1 MSYSAIAIDSPRTT
15 FRGRLT
21 QPRVFLSE
29 WTKLR
34 SLRSTR
40 YALLVTAALTIGF
53 GMLAALAN
61 VSRWSSMT
69 ATEKARFDPLSTSLL
84 GARFAL
90 LSIGVL
96 GVMLIAGEYSTGMIR
111 STFTAVPKRLPVIWG
126 KAGVYA
132 VVALVVTIPS
142 VLIAFFASQA
152 ILSSQ
157 HIQIAFSVAGV
168 PRAVLGSALYLTLI
182 GLFGMGLGAIL
193 RNTAAGISSFVAIMF
208 VLPPLVTILPTSI
221 ANSIN
226 PYLPSNAGG
235 AIMNIGHQANSLS
248 PWAGLAVFAAY
259 VAATIGAAA
268 LLLVKRDV

>member
-132 VVALVVTIPS
+132 VASWSPS
-142 VLIAFFASQA
+142 
-152 ILSSQ
+152 
-157 HIQIAFSVAGV
+157 
-168 PRAVLGSALYLTLI
+168 RRY
-182 GLFGMGLGAIL
+182 
-193 RNTAAGISSFVAIMF
+193 
-208 VLPPLVTILPTSI
+208 
-221 ANSIN
+221 
-226 PYLPSNAGG
+226 
-235 AIMNIGHQANSLS
+235 
-248 PWAGLAVFAAY
+248 
-259 VAATIGAAA
+259 
-268 LLLVKRDV
+268 

>member
-1 MSYSAIAIDSPRTT
+1 MSYSAIAIDSPRATV
-15 FRGRLT
+15 RGRLT

-40 YALLVTAALTIGF
+40 YSLLVTAALTIGF
-53 GMLAALAN
+53 GMLAAVAT

-69 ATEKARFDPLSTSLL
+69 AIERARFDPLSTSLL

-96 GVMLIAGEYSTGMIR
+96 GVMLMAGEYSTGMIR
-111 STFTAVPKRLPVIWG
+111 ATFTAVPKRLPVVWG

-132 VVALVVTIPS
+132 LVALVVTVPS

-152 ILSSQ
+152 ILSGQ
-157 HIQIAFSVAGV
+157 HIQIAFSHPGV
-168 PRAVLGSALYLTLI
+168 LRAVLGSALYLTLI

-208 VLPPLVTILPTSI
+208 VLPPLVSILPTSI
-221 ANSIN
+221 TNSLD

-259 VAATIGAAA
+259 VAATIGVAAV
-268 LLLVKRDV
+268 LLIKRDV